1 MNALDDV
8 GSENKKKS
16 HTEREIAMLEAMT
29 EPSGV
34 EAIEPLVE
42 RRPYPDTPEL
52 PANDM
57 DFASE
62 IV

>member
-8 GSENKKKS
+8 GSENVKS

-29 EPSGV
+29 EPSG
-34 EAIEPLVE
+34 AIEPLVE